1 MPTRKKKS
9 RKNTSTNNTS
19 RNPTSR
25 NPTSRTPT
33 SRKKT
38 SRKKTF
44 RKKSPFGAFKRL
56 APFLGTGIVSLAGL
70 ASASPG
76 YNRMRTNSRLETQ
89 NITNK
94 LADQEYWKQELATPP
109 TNINKLVEEQAYKDD
124 FGAKEP
130 DAKVVPK
137 FKVTTVNNN
146 GKKLGTLEIDE
157 LKYGHRDTEFR
168 TGGNKYAGKNIKTVR
183 ELKTLPKTKDGKVV
197 SNKYIKFKRNIAF
210 PSTITDDNTGIT
222 YATSVWAKGR
232 KNFVKFVP
240 QKRR

>member
-1 MPTRKKKS
+1 
-9 RKNTSTNNTS
+9 
-19 RNPTSR
+19 
-25 NPTSRTPT
+25 
-33 SRKKT
+33 
-38 SRKKTF
+38 
-44 RKKSPFGAFKRL
+44 
-56 APFLGTGIVSLAGL
+56 
-70 ASASPG
+70 
-76 YNRMRTNSRLETQ
+76 MRTNSRLETQ

-109 TNINKLVEEQAYKDD
+109 TNINKLVEEQAYEDDFWGTEPAAKVVPNINKLVEEQAYKDD